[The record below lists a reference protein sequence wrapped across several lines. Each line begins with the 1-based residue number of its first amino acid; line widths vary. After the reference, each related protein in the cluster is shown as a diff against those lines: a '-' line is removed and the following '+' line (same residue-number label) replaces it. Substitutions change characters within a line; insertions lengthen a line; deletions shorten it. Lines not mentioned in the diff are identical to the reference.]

1 MDIETNNY
9 RSFASQIHQCRIY
22 PLFTHHS
29 LNTRH
34 VEILNAIESLRQYF
48 IRLAN
53 QSEELEHKLPTTTTK
68 TSLSFLSASSSFD
81 PHLSAL
87 LRKGKNPI
95 EGSASCSY
103 SYLTVENTYKS
114 DYFKQINEVN
124 VGNAEISGEFEL
136 GLWSNR
142 RFDPH
147 MELHAQAGASLLHFS
162 SESKVGT
169 NDLYGKL
176 DTDIHVGSAQIS
188 SDIVL
193 SAQEQT
199 IDVSAHVAAAEG
211 EASLV
216 FYAFGASI
224 TLSGSASIGSAGLDM
239 SYSHKNREWEIG
251 SKLGFIAGL
260 GWNVKVNY

>member
-9 RSFASQIHQCRIY
+9 RSFASQIHHCRIY

-29 LNTRH
+29 LNARH
-34 VEILNAIESLRQYF
+34 IEILNALESLRQYF

-53 QSEELEHKLPTTTTK
+53 QSEELEHTLPTTTTK
-68 TSLSFLSASSSFD
+68 TSLDCFSSSSSFD
-81 PHLSAL
+81 PHLSSV

-114 DYFKQINEVN
+114 DYFKHTNEVK
-124 VGNAEISGEFEL
+124 VGNAEADAEFEL
-136 GLWSNR
+136 GLWSNKS
-142 RFDPH
+142 FDPH
-147 MELHAQAGASLLHFS
+147 VELHAQAGVSLLNFS

-169 NDLYGKL
+169 DKLYGKL
-176 DTDIHVGSAQIS
+176 ETDVHVGRAQIS
-188 SDIVL
+188 SDVVL

-199 IDVSAHVAAAEG
+199 LDLSAHVAAAEG